1 MNRRKSLECCCGK
14 KICATVI
21 LTLDCTLYSSWE
33 LSSKKLYWTPC
44 PKGSDL
50 IPLDATRAPM
60 FSKVLVL
67 TLMISS
73 DCKLP
78 ERVSRASEGAQLR
91 CGSKNLLLSQLAWFQ
106 GSL

>member
-1 MNRRKSLECCCGK
+1 MLLRE

-21 LTLDCTLYSSWE
+21 LTLDYTLYSSWE

-50 IPLDATRAPM
+50 IPLDGTRAPM

-78 ERVSRASEGAQLR
+78 ERVSRASERAQLR
-91 CGSKNLLLSQLAWFQ
+91 CGSKNLMLSQLAWF
-106 GSL
+106 